1 MTLIRNLD
9 SEADPAGYALALAEL
24 LEKNEEITLG
34 PTDQELCARAL
45 RDRAALIEA
54 GLA

>member
-9 SEADPAGYALALAEL
+9 SEARSRSPNSSK
-24 LEKNEEITLG
+24 KNEEITLG
-34 PTDQELCARAL
+34 PTDQELRARAL